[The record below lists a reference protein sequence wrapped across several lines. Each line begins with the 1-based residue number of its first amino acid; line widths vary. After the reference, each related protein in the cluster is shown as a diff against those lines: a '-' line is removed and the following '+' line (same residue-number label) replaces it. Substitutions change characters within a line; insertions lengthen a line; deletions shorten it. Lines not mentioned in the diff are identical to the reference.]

1 MHCGHRLIH
10 GLQLGTAKNT
20 IGQNEMIRLILV
32 LALMLS
38 VFGIM
43 GSLDYADEVAQELAY
58 CQDVQDKVYP
68 DYKELKN
75 ICREVLT
82 KQK

>member
-1 MHCGHRLIH
+1 MRI
-10 GLQLGTAKNT
+10 NF
-20 IGQNEMIRLILV
+20 LV
-32 LALMLS
+32 VAFIAMLA

-43 GSLDYADEVAQELAY
+43 GSMDYDDEVAQELAY

-75 ICREVLT
+75 ICKEVLR